1 MTLTTKAAE
10 QAKASRKAMIS
21 NNSRPASKRRVGL
34 AAFSAS
40 LVGNTTPASRRSRV
54 MVNKDTRNRGT
65 ASRAMASKGTR
76 RKVVTADIRLSKGM
90 VDILSR
96 VMEAAM
102 AVPHLGSMGVGISSS
117 RLREVVDSEPLVVQ
131 LWA

>member
-1 MTLTTKAAE
+1 
-10 QAKASRKAMIS
+10 
-21 NNSRPASKRRVGL
+21 
-34 AAFSAS
+34 
-40 LVGNTTPASRRSRV
+40 
-54 MVNKDTRNRGT
+54 MVNKDTRSRGT
-65 ASRAMASKGTR
+65 ASRGTASRVMASKGTR

-102 AVPHLGSMGVGISSS
+102 AVPHLGSMAVGISSS
-117 RLREVVDSEPLVVQ
+117 RLRRVVDSGPLVVQ